1 MHHKCTIE
9 RGWLSPGEACA
20 ASAHTGEVH
29 THTHKKSYR
38 RVSLAQRTLRYSEY
52 DDAFDVYDDEYDDEH
67 DDEYMYDDMKHAVR
81 VVVKRS

>member
-1 MHHKCTIE
+1 MLLQRIHE
-9 RGWLSPGEACA
+9 RY
-20 ASAHTGEVH
+20 TK
-29 THTHKKSYR
+29 KKSYR

-52 DDAFDVYDDEYDDEH
+52 DDAVEYMYDDEYDDEH

>member
-1 MHHKCTIE
+1 MCCFSAYM
-9 RGWLSPGEACA
+9 RG
-20 ASAHTGEVH
+20 TQ
-29 THTHKKSYR
+29 KSYR

-52 DDAFDVYDDEYDDEH
+52 DDAVDVYDDEY